1 MPVRTA
7 VACRRCNARKI
18 KCLAPNGVPC
28 LNCDS
33 AGADCQLIESRRG
46 KYPRHRRLR
55 PNKPSTVDKADETLQ
70 SSSTSSNPPPI
81 SLSPQ
86 HIVHLPALASPSNS
100 HRGAEFDATDAHE
113 TLVAADSGDGNTNAA
128 NINSTATTQDTPE
141 SPGFLYARIA
151 ENSANNNSTSTITD
165 TNRTAFLGE
174 AFSLSYVVHNVI
186 GPLFSSSS
194 IHPHRL
200 HFPLTCHGDGEPD
213 SRSRVDIVTCQIS
226 HLKSQR
232 LLYFPCRETLHLL
245 IDCYFEAFHPAFP
258 ILDESSFRRATD
270 TGETSL
276 IVLSALLMVAVSIC
290 TTDVLQQNGS
300 VSRYGA
306 RSIYYHQA
314 KALYDADQEPSK
326 VDIILGTFLMSFWWG
341 GPNDPK
347 DSWHWLGITSNL
359 ATSLG
364 MHRSTQNSSVDSNTA
379 ARWKRIWWS
388 IYIRENLVSGSIGK
402 PRHISDSD
410 WDVEAPTEE
419 DLESVVSSERPERTA
434 YFIYM
439 AHLSKIFGGILSSRY
454 AASKP
459 VDSSKGSED
468 LEHDLQQFRSELPE
482 TMVYRGLG
490 PDQQGLWAAMLAM
503 ATCYATILLCRPQN
517 EDQTGENCRWGNRRK
532 AFDAANEITRIT
544 EDILADSAGRLC
556 QIHTIP
562 ALFNALAMH
571 LLSLCESRELE
582 NFQVRKGLA
591 EARSDIC
598 MLGLEVLQ
606 ESWPVGR
613 WVYRLF
619 AMIRNRMR
627 EYAQPEPSGLVNQPA
642 PAYPSI
648 QQEADQEGE
657 DSRDDVQEDSQGW
670 QGHENADQGVV
681 ASWLPTPLYSAE
693 TFSPH
698 QFLDLT
704 AQSLLL
710 EDYIPDIFTF
720 S

>member
-7 VACRRCNARKI
+7 IACRRCNARKI

-46 KYPRHRRLR
+46 KYPRQRRLR
-55 PNKPSTVDKADETLQ
+55 ATKSSPVDKATGADETLQ
-70 SSSTSSNPPPI
+70 SSSSSSNPPPI
-81 SLSPQ
+81 PLSPR
-86 HIVHLPALASPSNS
+86 HVVLASPSTS
-100 HRGAEFDATDAHE
+100 HRDAEFSATDAE
-113 TLVAADSGDGNTNAA
+113 IVVADSGDGNTNAA
-128 NINSTATTQDTPE
+128 NINSTATTHDTPE

-194 IHPHRL
+194 THPHRL
-200 HFPLTCHGDGEPD
+200 HFPLTCHGDGDPG
-213 SRSRVDIVTCQIS
+213 SRSRVDTVACQIS
-226 HLKSQR
+226 HLRSQR

-270 TGETSL
+270 AGETSL

-290 TTDVLQQNGS
+290 TTDVLQQNGT

-326 VDIILGTFLMSFWWG
+326 VDIVVGTFLMSFWWG

-347 DSWHWLGITSNL
+347 DSWYWLGITSNL

-364 MHRSTQNSSVDSNTA
+364 MHRSTRNSSVDSETA
-379 ARWKRIWWS
+379 KRWKRIWWS

-419 DLESVVSSERPERTA
+419 DLENVVSSERPERAA

-454 AASKP
+454 AASRP
-459 VDSSKGSED
+459 VDSSKGPEE
-468 LEHDLQQFRSELPE
+468 LEHDLQQFRSGLPDI
-482 TMVYRGLG
+482 MVYKGLG
-490 PDQQGLWAAMLAM
+490 PYQQGLWAAMLEM
-503 ATCYATILLCRPQN
+503 AT
-517 EDQTGENCRWGNRRK
+517 G
-532 AFDAANEITRIT
+532 
-544 EDILADSAGRLC
+544 
-556 QIHTIP
+556 IP

-619 AMIRNRMR
+619 SMIRSRMR
-627 EYAQPEPSGLVNQPA
+627 EYAQPEPSGMVNHPV
-642 PAYPSI
+642 PSYPPI
-648 QQEADQEGE
+648 QQEADRAGE
-657 DSRDDVQEDSQGW
+657 ESRDDIQEDIQGW
-670 QGHENADQGVV
+670 QGHDNPEQGVV
-681 ASWLPTPLYSAE
+681 TSWLPTPLYSAE

-720 S
+720 N

>member
-7 VACRRCNARKI
+7 IACRRCNARKI

-46 KYPRHRRLR
+46 KYPRQRRLR
-55 PNKPSTVDKADETLQ
+55 ATKSSPVDKATGADETLQ
-70 SSSTSSNPPPI
+70 SSSSSSNPPPI
-81 SLSPQ
+81 PLSPR
-86 HIVHLPALASPSNS
+86 HVVLASPSTS
-100 HRGAEFDATDAHE
+100 HRDAEFSATDAE
-113 TLVAADSGDGNTNAA
+113 IVVADSGDGNTNAA
-128 NINSTATTQDTPE
+128 NINSTATTHDTPE

-194 IHPHRL
+194 THPHRL
-200 HFPLTCHGDGEPD
+200 HFPLTCHGDGDPG
-213 SRSRVDIVTCQIS
+213 SRSRVDTVACQIS
-226 HLKSQR
+226 HLRSQR

-270 TGETSL
+270 AGETSL

-290 TTDVLQQNGS
+290 TTDVLQQNGT

-326 VDIILGTFLMSFWWG
+326 VDIVVGTFLMSFWWG

-347 DSWHWLGITSNL
+347 DSWYWLGITSNL

-364 MHRSTQNSSVDSNTA
+364 MHRSTRNSSVDSETA
-379 ARWKRIWWS
+379 KRWKRIWWS

-419 DLESVVSSERPERTA
+419 DLENVVSSERPERAA

-454 AASKP
+454 AASRP
-459 VDSSKGSED
+459 VDSSKGPEE
-468 LEHDLQQFRSELPE
+468 LEHDLQQFRSGLPDI
-482 TMVYRGLG
+482 MVYKGLG
-490 PDQQGLWAAMLAM
+490 PYQQGLWAAMLAM
-503 ATCYATILLCRPQN
+503 ATGYATILLCRPQN
-517 EDQTGENCRWGNRRK
+517 EDQTSDNCRWGNRRK

-619 AMIRNRMR
+619 SMIRSRMR
-627 EYAQPEPSGLVNQPA
+627 EYAQPEPSGMVNHPV
-642 PAYPSI
+642 PSYPPI
-648 QQEADQEGE
+648 QQEADRAGE
-657 DSRDDVQEDSQGW
+657 ESRDDIQEDIQGW
-670 QGHENADQGVV
+670 QGHDNPEQGVV

-720 S
+720 N

>member
-7 VACRRCNARKI
+7 IACRRCNARKI

-46 KYPRHRRLR
+46 KYPRQRRLR
-55 PNKPSTVDKADETLQ
+55 ASKSSPVHKDPEADETLQ
-70 SSSTSSNPPPI
+70 SSSSSSNPPAIPQ
-81 SLSPQ
+81 SPQ
-86 HIVHLPALASPSNS
+86 HAVLASPSIS
-100 HRGAEFDATDAHE
+100 HRDIEFNATDAHE
-113 TLVAADSGDGNTNAA
+113 IVVADSGDGNTNAA

-141 SPGFLYARIA
+141 SPGFLHARIA
-151 ENSANNNSTSTITD
+151 ENSANNSTSTITD

-194 IHPHRL
+194 THPHRL
-200 HFPLTCHGDGEPD
+200 HFPLTCHSDGDPGP
-213 SRSRVDIVTCQIS
+213 RSRVDTVTCQIS
-226 HLKSQR
+226 HLRSQR

-245 IDCYFEAFHPAFP
+245 LDCYFEAFHPAFP
-258 ILDESSFRRATD
+258 ILDEASFRRATD
-270 TGETSL
+270 AGETSL

-326 VDIILGTFLMSFWWG
+326 VDIIVGTFLMSFWWG

-364 MHRSTQNSSVDSNTA
+364 MHRSTQHSSVDSKTA
-379 ARWKRIWWS
+379 SRWKRIWWS

-410 WDVEAPTEE
+410 WDVEAPTEK
-419 DLESVVSSERPERTA
+419 DLENVVTSERPERAA
-434 YFIYM
+434 YFIHM

-459 VDSSKGSED
+459 VDSSKGPED
-468 LEHDLQQFRSELPE
+468 LEHDLQRFRSELPG
-482 TMVYRGLG
+482 TMAYRGLG
-490 PDQQGLWAAMLAM
+490 PGQHGLWAAMLAM

-517 EDQTGENCRWGNRRK
+517 EDQNDENCRWGNRQK
-532 AFDAANEITRIT
+532 AFDAANEITRII

-582 NFQVRKGLA
+582 NFQVRKGLG

-619 AMIRNRMR
+619 AMIRSRMR
-627 EYAQPEPSGLVNQPA
+627 DYAQPEPSGMVNHPA
-642 PAYPSI
+642 PAYPPL
-648 QQEADQEGE
+648 QQEADRAGE
-657 DSRDDVQEDSQGW
+657 DSRDDIQEDIQGW
-670 QGHENADQGVV
+670 QGHDNAEQGVV

-720 S
+720 N

>member
-7 VACRRCNARKI
+7 IACRRCNARKI

-46 KYPRHRRLR
+46 KYPRQRRLR
-55 PNKPSTVDKADETLQ
+55 PTRSSPVEKAPEADETLQ
-70 SSSTSSNPPPI
+70 SSSSSSNPPPI
-81 SLSPQ
+81 PLSPE
-86 HIVHLPALASPSNS
+86 HVVHLQALASPSTS
-100 HRGAEFDATDAHE
+100 HRDTVLSATDAHE
-113 TLVAADSGDGNTNAA
+113 IVVADSGDGNTNAA
-128 NINSTATTQDTPE
+128 NINSTATTHDTPE

-194 IHPHRL
+194 THPHRL
-200 HFPLTCHGDGEPD
+200 HFPLTCHSDGDPG
-213 SRSRVDIVTCQIS
+213 SRSRVDTVTCQIG
-226 HLKSQR
+226 HLRSQR
-232 LLYFPCRETLHLL
+232 LLYFPCRETLNLL
-245 IDCYFEAFHPAFP
+245 LDCYFEAFHPAFP
-258 ILDESSFRRATD
+258 ILDEASFRRATD
-270 TGETSL
+270 AGETSL

-326 VDIILGTFLMSFWWG
+326 VDIIVGTFLMSFWWG

-364 MHRSTQNSSVDSNTA
+364 MHRS
-379 ARWKRIWWS
+379 WKRIWWS

-419 DLESVVSSERPERTA
+419 DLENVVSSERPERAA

-454 AASKP
+454 AACKP
-459 VDSSKGSED
+459 AFSSKGLEE
-468 LEHDLQQFRSELPE
+468 LEHDLQQFRSSLPE
-482 TMVYRGLG
+482 VMVYRGLG
-490 PDQQGLWAAMLAM
+490 PDHQGLWAAMLAM
-503 ATCYATILLCRPQN
+503 ATGYATILLCRPQN
-517 EDQTGENCRWGNRRK
+517 EDQIGESCRWGNRRK

-582 NFQVRKGLA
+582 NFQVRKGLG

-619 AMIRNRMR
+619 AMIRSRMR
-627 EYAQPEPSGLVNQPA
+627 EYAQPEPSGMVNHPA
-642 PAYPSI
+642 PSYPLI
-648 QQEADQEGE
+648 QEEPDRGGEA
-657 DSRDDVQEDSQGW
+657 SRGDIQEDTQGW
-670 QGHENADQGVV
+670 QGHDNAEQGVV

-720 S
+720 N

>member
-70 SSSTSSNPPPI
+70 SSSSSSNPPPI

-226 HLKSQR
+226 HLRSQR
-232 LLYFPCRETLHLL
+232 LLYFPGRETLHLL
-245 IDCYFEAFHPAFP
+245 LDCYFEAFHPAFP

-270 TGETSL
+270 AGETSL

-364 MHRSTQNSSVDSNTA
+364 MHRS
-379 ARWKRIWWS
+379 
-388 IYIRENLVSGSIGK
+388 
-402 PRHISDSD
+402 
-410 WDVEAPTEE
+410 
-419 DLESVVSSERPERTA
+419 
-434 YFIYM
+434 
-439 AHLSKIFGGILSSRY
+439 
-454 AASKP
+454 
-459 VDSSKGSED
+459 
-468 LEHDLQQFRSELPE
+468 
-482 TMVYRGLG
+482 
-490 PDQQGLWAAMLAM
+490 
-503 ATCYATILLCRPQN
+503 
-517 EDQTGENCRWGNRRK
+517 
-532 AFDAANEITRIT
+532 
-544 EDILADSAGRLC
+544 
-556 QIHTIP
+556 
-562 ALFNALAMH
+562 
-571 LLSLCESRELE
+571 
-582 NFQVRKGLA
+582 
-591 EARSDIC
+591 
-598 MLGLEVLQ
+598 
-606 ESWPVGR
+606 
-613 WVYRLF
+613 
-619 AMIRNRMR
+619 
-627 EYAQPEPSGLVNQPA
+627 
-642 PAYPSI
+642 
-648 QQEADQEGE
+648 
-657 DSRDDVQEDSQGW
+657 
-670 QGHENADQGVV
+670 
-681 ASWLPTPLYSAE
+681 
-693 TFSPH
+693 
-698 QFLDLT
+698 
-704 AQSLLL
+704 
-710 EDYIPDIFTF
+710 
-720 S
+720 